1 MPVFAATEL
10 VDLSSEGTISTTE
23 TKIPVTT
30 IDNGSYYMDVI
41 AKAGSHGT
49 CCFDHLCAKVGSGQP
64 AATLA

>member
-10 VDLSSEGTISTTE
+10 VDLSSEGTIGTTE

-49 CCFDHLCAKVGSGQP
+49 
-64 AATLA
+64 